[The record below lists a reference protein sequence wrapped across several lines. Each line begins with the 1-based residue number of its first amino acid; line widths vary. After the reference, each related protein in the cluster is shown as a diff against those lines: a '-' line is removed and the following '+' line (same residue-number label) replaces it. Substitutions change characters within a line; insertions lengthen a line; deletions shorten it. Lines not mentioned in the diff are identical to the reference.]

1 LLFLDSMRTIEMYEI
16 GGSFKRLEKIEIE
29 GLFHK
34 FHHVIPLKMDDR
46 ITIIYGLNGYG
57 KTTIL
62 KLLNDFL
69 SYNFTDYTDDSFF
82 EDCFAEIKNIPYHI
96 IRLTFEDSSK
106 INIYKNY
113 FFLMSQ
119 ALKDEYYDTFL
130 IKDDIYKDK
139 RLFFE
144 LILPKLNRERM
155 IFSFDGESFEFYK
168 QKKRRMNYEKKLLV
182 KEEIKKDI
190 QNLDFL
196 FKIGEDD
203 DSKIE
208 KPEEVRDLKKLKDV
222 EKNRKMIRNEI
233 KSLELQLDQL
243 TEKLREKKSLK
254 KSLNNTNDPQIL
266 HYDNNVI
273 NNNDEIVSL
282 EMKFKTLIKKLEMLK
297 IDYAQLNDIRN
308 QIVHK
313 SPKKIIKI
321 LQFGDKNEKTLKT
334 LFISTSR
341 LKGDLLSLT
350 IEDLPNLT
358 RHYKDDVKFAKKTQL
373 LTKIIETFLQ
383 NKSVRHDKNEG
394 LVIFDKTTKIKILPE
409 HLSSGEEQIIVIFLN
424 LIFRTTPSCLVLID
438 EPEISLHVSWQRKFI
453 EIIEEIIQIIDFD
466 VIISTH
472 SPSIVHD
479 RMDLTVPLIGDVE

>member
-1 LLFLDSMRTIEMYEI
+1 MLIPGSERIINKYKIE
-16 GGSFKRLEKIEIE
+16 GSFQRLEKIEIE

-62 KLLNDFL
+62 KLLNNFF
-69 SYNFTDYTDDSFF
+69 SYTFSYDSLN
-82 EDCFAEIKNIPYHI
+82 EDCFTEIQKKPYHI

-119 ALKDEYYDTFL
+119 SLKDEYYDTFL

-139 RLFFE
+139 RLFLEF
-144 LILPKLNRERM
+144 ILPTLNSERM
-155 IFSFDGESFEFYK
+155 IFSFDGESFELFTP
-168 QKKRRMNYEKKLLV
+168 KKRQLNSEKKSMV

-190 QNLDFL
+190 QNSIFL
-196 FKIGEDD
+196 FKMSNDVD
-203 DSKIE
+203 RKTK
-208 KPEEVRDLKKLKDV
+208 KPEEIRDLKKLEDI
-222 EKNRKMIRNEI
+222 EKNRNMIRNEI
-233 KSLELQLDQL
+233 KSLELQLQQL
-243 TEKLREKKSLK
+243 GEKLNEKKSLK
-254 KSLNNTNDPQIL
+254 KSLNNTNDSLFSHQ
-266 HYDNNVI
+266 DKTVI
-273 NNNDEIVSL
+273 KNTNDETLLL
-282 EMKFKTLIKKLEMLK
+282 EMTFQNVEKKLEMLL
-297 IDYAQLNDIRN
+297 IEYAQLNDIRN

-313 SPKKIIKI
+313 PPKKIINF

-341 LKGDLLSLT
+341 LTRDFMSMTIDDLSKVT
-350 IEDLPNLT
+350 TN
-358 RHYKDDVKFAKKTQL
+358 HKDDEKFTLKTQL
-373 LTKIIETFLQ
+373 LTNIIETFLL
-383 NKSVRHDKNEG
+383 NKSVKLDAKEG
-394 LVIFDKTTKIKILPE
+394 LVLFDKITNIQIFPE
-409 HLSSGEEQIIVIFLN
+409 QLSSGEMQIIVIFLN
-424 LIFRTTPSCLVLID
+424 LIFMTNTGCLVLID

-453 EIIEEIIQIIDFD
+453 EIIEEIIQVINFD

-479 RMDLTVPLIGDVE
+479 RMGLTVQLIGDVE